1 VPLRTDDRRR
11 LRRAA
16 FHACLDLIDAL
27 CTMWFRLTIGLRKR
41 DGRWRETEHDDLG
54 GVVRQDAVGVFGT
67 VAGGRS

>member
-1 VPLRTDDRRR
+1 
-11 LRRAA
+11 
-16 FHACLDLIDAL
+16 
-27 CTMWFRLTIGLRKR
+27 MWFRLTIGLRKR